1 MTVETNGNININ
13 IKQAQARVRAEEA
26 VTNDKLDAYETFIR
40 RVQGLETDQ
49 TSTSVAGVTAA
60 GGTTHFSADTYS
72 VDGCRT
78 VRTAFTET
86 IHPHIIADSDET
98 ESLLETISE
107 ELTDAIAVA
116 LAPTTEVSF
125 TTDIKQIVLAEAQ
138 SRRSE
143 TAVLQQALAREK
155 THLTAVTVVVDDII
169 AWIDDVNETPL
180 TELDFDALKQRH
192 ETLTG
197 HRDCCEDVAHD
208 RQAFLQ
214 ETTNDCIDAGIR
226 HRSLIP
232 YLYQDFPVDH
242 PVLATITTLN
252 QLCRS
257 CQRTVRDHLV
267 RRV

>member
-86 IHPHIIADSDET
+86 IYPHIIADSDET
-98 ESLLETISE
+98 ESILETISE

-169 AWIDDVNETPL
+169 AWIDDVNETP
-180 TELDFDALKQRH
+180 F
-192 ETLTG
+192 